1 MDLNIPSKNLILI
14 GTSLGILSF
23 AYSIRSHFLRL
34 ASKNRKQIGFSEK
47 KKEEVVEEKK
57 EVSVISEELLEKMV
71 EKIKNNTIHN
81 IAIFLDSLNE
91 SKGFEQ
97 TKREGKLK
105 EAVKKEEGD
114 DIKIEDDTEENK
126 VNEEEKGKEEL
137 SEEKRE
143 EIVENICQ
151 LSMRRAFL
159 QDFESELFEYHS
171 ITNKIHDSYQILTH
185 LCNLEKEIIKSFKFT
200 VTDYKKY
207 LQKYMS
213 TNKKIKSYVN
223 ILNLYMQSLDN
234 KQLFSVDF
242 SDSLSS
248 NYLKIVSNI
257 YHLNLTRTLRRYIK
271 NDKVDD
277 LIEKAK
283 HGNPSARSSLTMIFN
298 EIYKEELDKTRE
310 DVSLFFNVKK
320 HSLFEIPV
328 KTLLRIYPYY
338 HSKESEMRKKYIN
351 LTGTVNGLIQKLEMK
366 EGVEEFIDEKHEKY
380 VDYPVDDMFSFGFE
394 EKEKEEKEEN
404 EEKEKEKKK
413 KDVMEK
419 KKKDVVNKYLEKYG
433 NKENEDNVD

>member
-1 MDLNIPSKNLILI
+1 MDLNIPTKNLILI
-14 GTSLGILSF
+14 GTSLGIFSF

-34 ASKNRKQIGFSEK
+34 SSKNRKQIGFSQK
-47 KKEEVVEEKK
+47 KKEEIVEEKK

-81 IAIFLDSLNE
+81 IAILLDTINE
-91 SKGFEQ
+91 FKGFEQ
-97 TKREGKLK
+97 KKEVKLK
-105 EAVKKEEGD
+105 EVVKKEEGD
-114 DIKIEDDTEENK
+114 DIKIEEDTEENK
-126 VNEEEKGKEEL
+126 INEEEKEKEEL

-151 LSMRRAFL
+151 LSMRRMFL
-159 QDFESELFEYHS
+159 QDFETELFEYHP

-200 VTDYKKY
+200 VTDYKKH

-213 TNKKIKSYVN
+213 TNKKIKSYIN

-234 KQLFSVDF
+234 KQLFSIDF
-242 SDSLSS
+242 SDNLSS

-257 YHLNLTRTLRRYIK
+257 YHLNITRTLRRYIK
-271 NDKVDD
+271 NEKIDD

-283 HGNPSARSSLTMIFN
+283 HGNQSARSSLTMIFN

-310 DVSLFFNVKK
+310 DVTLFFNVKK

-338 HSKESEMRKKYIN
+338 FSKESEMRKKYMN
-351 LTGTVNGLIQKLEMK
+351 LTSTVNSLILKLEMK
-366 EGVEEFIDEKHEKY
+366 EGIEEFIDEKHQKY
-380 VDYPVDDMFSFGFE
+380 VDHPVDDMFRFGFE
-394 EKEKEEKEEN
+394 GKEEKEEKEEN
-404 EEKEKEKKK
+404 DEK
-413 KDVMEK
+413 DIMEK

>member
-1 MDLNIPSKNLILI
+1 MDLNIPTKNLILI
-14 GTSLGILSF
+14 GTSLGIFSF

-34 ASKNRKQIGFSEK
+34 SSKNRKQIGFSQK
-47 KKEEVVEEKK
+47 KKEEIVEEKK

-81 IAIFLDSLNE
+81 IAILLDTINE
-91 SKGFEQ
+91 FKGFEQ
-97 TKREGKLK
+97 KKEVKLK
-105 EAVKKEEGD
+105 EVVKKEEGD
-114 DIKIEDDTEENK
+114 DIKIEEDTEENK
-126 VNEEEKGKEEL
+126 INEEEKEKEEL
-137 SEEKRE
+137 SDEKRE

-151 LSMRRAFL
+151 LSMRRMFL
-159 QDFESELFEYHS
+159 QDFETELFEYHP

-200 VTDYKKY
+200 VTDYKKH

-213 TNKKIKSYVN
+213 TNKKIKSYIN

-234 KQLFSVDF
+234 KQLFSIDF
-242 SDSLSS
+242 SDNLSS

-257 YHLNLTRTLRRYIK
+257 YHLNITRTLRRYIK
-271 NDKVDD
+271 NEKIDD

-283 HGNPSARSSLTMIFN
+283 HGNQSARSSLTMIFN

-310 DVSLFFNVKK
+310 DVTLFFNVKK

-338 HSKESEMRKKYIN
+338 FSKESEMRKKYMN
-351 LTGTVNGLIQKLEMK
+351 LTSTVNSLILKLEMK
-366 EGVEEFIDEKHEKY
+366 EGIEEFIDEKHQKY
-380 VDYPVDDMFSFGFE
+380 VDHPVDDMFRFGFE
-394 EKEKEEKEEN
+394 GKEEKEEKEEN
-404 EEKEKEKKK
+404 DEK
-413 KDVMEK
+413 DIMEK